1 MGTFRKFLLIFG
13 RNVLFLRRNPK
24 IIVAIFTNSVYFGLV
39 LVAVFFHVG
48 WRYDTNTPE
57 YATGDGRFLGYGKEP
72 NLPVWIGNWVGIA

>member
-1 MGTFRKFLLIFG
+1 MRKFGLIFG

-48 WRYDTNTPE
+48 SRYVSNDYEVDKAGNTLS
-57 YATGDGRFLGYGKEP
+57 THKM
-72 NLPVWIGNWVGIA
+72 LPDP